1 MGQLISFKFEEL
13 VVYQK
18 AIIFVD
24 KIYSLT
30 KRYPH
35 DEMFGLKSQL
45 RRAAVSISLNIV
57 EDSAR
62 TKKEFNRFLDMA
74 RGSVFECVAILQI
87 SLKQKYIDKSEFQ
100 ELKEYLVEIS
110 KMLSGL
116 KHSLTQQTSTTNY
129 KLRTTNKEV

>member
-1 MGQLISFKFEEL
+1 MGQLIGFKFEEL

-18 AIIFVD
+18 AIVFVD

-30 KRYPH
+30 KKYPR
-35 DEMFGLKSQL
+35 DEMFGLTGQL
-45 RRAAVSISLNIV
+45 RRAAVSISLNIA
-57 EDSAR
+57 ESSAR

-87 SLKQKYIDKSEFQ
+87 SLKQNYINKSVE
-100 ELKEYLVEIS
+100 ELKEYIVEIS

-129 KLRTTNKEV
+129 ELRTTNKEV